1 MIERTID
8 QYTPGDFM
16 EDWDLDGLFT
26 ALGQFFPLDLG
37 DEDLDPETVDRA
49 VAHRTH
55 HRAWR
60 SSATTRASRRSARS

>member
-26 ALGQFFPLDLG
+26 ALGQFFPLDLEPRG
-37 DEDLDPETVDRA
+37 PRPRDGRPRLR
-49 VAHRTH
+49 
-55 HRAWR
+55 
-60 SSATTRASRRSARS
+60 

>member
-37 DEDLDPETVDRA
+37 DEDLDRETVDRDSLSE
-49 VAHRTH
+49 RIIGDG
-55 HRAWR
+55 AW
-60 SSATTRASRRSARS
+60 SATTRASRSSARS